1 MAAEEVVAAAEVV
14 EDEEVTGK
22 EVQVVLTAWAA
33 TGQESL
39 TREDLVAE
47 EAGITMVEWVV
58 PGVINPSQLSAS
70 LQQSVELSSAEVCR
84 LIITTLVVQ
93 YCFLVVTC
101 LIIIV
106 NLCFKLYFYSFI
118 SKLGLFNCVCFSFWC
133 FVHFK
138 ILHPIIQNLYA
149 ILLVCVIFYALESI
163 HLHTIIT
170 FLSIVDCLPQVLRI
184 GFGPS
189 LVTIHHIV
197 SLGSFLVFYDLF
209 LLYIS
214 A

>member
-47 EAGITMVEWVV
+47 EAGITTVEWVV

-101 LIIIV
+101 FIIV
-106 NLCFKLYFYSFI
+106 NLCLNFI
-118 SKLGLFNCVCFSFWC
+118 SIV
-133 FVHFK
+133 
-138 ILHPIIQNLYA
+138 
-149 ILLVCVIFYALESI
+149 
-163 HLHTIIT
+163 
-170 FLSIVDCLPQVLRI
+170 LSA
-184 GFGPS
+184 S
-189 LVTIHHIV
+189 
-197 SLGSFLVFYDLF
+197 
-209 LLYIS
+209 
-214 A
+214 